1 MGGSGTEWDAVVVG
15 AGPAGAAAAFHL
27 ARRGRRVVLLERTAF
42 PRDKSCGDAVNRAGV
57 ELLREMDVLGELP
70 GAFGIGGLEVSMGPA
85 GQRST
90 RAFRYGRQDPSGG
103 RYGIVVPRSLLDD
116 VLVRRAVEAGAVFR
130 PRVHV
135 RGLVG
140 EGGVVRGVEAVTAGG
155 RETVRGRV
163 VVAADGSTS
172 KLARRSGLVETA
184 RGRLGYAMRTYF
196 SGAPVLE
203 DTLSFHMPL
212 DNPATHSRLPA
223 YGWVIPLGRDRAN
236 VGAGVAERHPGV
248 RLDDLFE
255 RFVAEL
261 RATVPWFAEARQ
273 EGPPKG
279 APLFFG
285 FTPARSWSPGLVLAG
300 DAAGMINP
308 GTGEGISF
316 ALESGKIAAEVI
328 DARLRGGDPG
338 GDLSEYAATLT
349 RRFSGHLE
357 TGRHAVNRHRLAWR
371 VLEDTFDSDRPVFAL
386 ARRAMLAPDHTA
398 GFETTA
404 PGALDDIRRC
414 LDPRLRLAAPL
425 VAVGEILADTVRKDW
440 PFLDRLPALLSEE
453 YLMAPRPA
461 LLVLLAAAACGPTG
475 TGGTGGTGGTDG
487 TSGTGGTGGPRAAIT
502 AGPAAPV
509 ALAAATDLAALA
521 AIAQASVD
529 LTPPGGTRAS
539 RQNWGTM
546 FSVLTTDLFLAR
558 ALELCATQDVRLTAR
573 LARAIEDAGHGRM
586 AELAAARAAVPADP
600 RTWLAVA
607 SRSGTAA
614 LCAAACD
621 LGAATAGA
629 PDATGEALSGYG
641 RAIGAAAQLADDL
654 RRLSGGLD
662 RLGRDALADLDD
674 HEAGLASMPF
684 RLALAELGGDI
695 RLAGR
700 SRPERAAELTA
711 LVGRTSALK
720 QTAVWIRELC
730 REAQQTLPGVPE
742 GPARSSLHAIA
753 DHLLRTARPDL
764 GARS

>member
-1 MGGSGTEWDAVVVG
+1 MEWDAVVVG
-15 AGPAGAAAAFHL
+15 AGPAGAAAAYHL
-27 ARRGRRVVLLERTAF
+27 ARRGRRVVLLERSSF

-57 ELLREMDVLGELP
+57 ELLREMDVLGDLP

-85 GQRST
+85 GERST
-90 RAFRYGRQDPSGG
+90 RAFRYGREDPAGG
-103 RYGIVVPRSLLDD
+103 RYGIVVPRSLLDH
-116 VLVRRAVEAGAVFR
+116 VLARRAVAAGAVFR
-130 PRVHV
+130 PRVRV
-135 RGLVG
+135 RGLVS
-140 EGGVVRGVEAVTAGG
+140 EDGVVRGVEAVTPDGH
-155 RETVRGRV
+155 EIIRGRV

-172 KLARRSGLVETA
+172 KLARQSGLVESA
-184 RGRLGYAMRTYF
+184 KGRLGYAMRTYF
-196 SGAPVLE
+196 SGVPALE

-212 DNPATHSRLPA
+212 DDPASHSRLPA
-223 YGWVIPLGRDRAN
+223 YGWIIPLGPDRAN
-236 VGAGVAERHPGV
+236 VGAGVAEKHPGV
-248 RLDDLFE
+248 RLSDLFD

-261 RATVPWFAEARQ
+261 RATVPWFADARQ

-285 FTPARSWSPGLVLAG
+285 FTPARSWKPGLVLAG
-300 DAAGMINP
+300 DAAGMVNP

-316 ALESGKIAAEVI
+316 ALESGKIAAEAI
-328 DARLRGGDPG
+328 DARLTGGPAE
-338 GDLSEYAATLT
+338 DLSAYAATLT

-386 ARRAMLAPDHTA
+386 TRRAMLAPDHTA

-404 PGALDDIRRC
+404 PGALDDIRHC
-414 LDPRLRLAAPL
+414 IDPRLRLAAPL
-425 VAVGEILADTVRKDW
+425 VEMGEILADTVRKDW

-461 LLVLLAAAACGPTG
+461 LLVLLAAAAYEPGRSPSTPAETG
-475 TGGTGGTGGTDG
+475 V
-487 TSGTGGTGGPRAAIT
+487 
-502 AGPAAPV
+502 PADAHEPSV
-509 ALAAATDLAALA
+509 PGRPPIALAAATDLAVLA

-529 LTPPGGTRAS
+529 VTPSGGARAT

-546 FSVLTTDLFLAR
+546 FAVLTADLFLAR
-558 ALELCATQDVRLTAR
+558 ALELCATQDIRLTAQ
-573 LARAIEDAGHGRM
+573 LARAIEEASHGRM
-586 AELAAARAAVPADP
+586 AELAAARAAQPADP
-600 RTWLAVA
+600 RDWLALA

-614 LCAAACD
+614 LCAAACQI
-621 LGAATAGA
+621 GAAAAGA
-629 PDATGEALSGYG
+629 PGTAGEALGAYG
-641 RAIGAAAQLADDL
+641 RAIGVAAQLADDL
-654 RRLSGGLD
+654 RRLSGGFD
-662 RLGRDALADLDD
+662 RLGRDVLADLDD
-674 HEAGLASMPF
+674 HGAGLASIPF
-684 RLALAELGGDI
+684 RLALAELGGEP
-695 RLAGR
+695 RLTGT

-711 LVGRTSALK
+711 LVGRTTALK

-730 REAQQTLPGVPE
+730 QEAQQALPGLPE

>member
-1 MGGSGTEWDAVVVG
+1 MDGTGNGTEWDAVVVG

-57 ELLREMDVLGELP
+57 ELLREMDVLGDLP

-85 GQRST
+85 GERST
-90 RAFRYGRQDPSGG
+90 RAFRYGREDPSGG

-130 PRVHV
+130 SRVHV
-135 RGLVG
+135 RGLVS
-140 EGGVVRGVEAVTAGG
+140 EDGVVRGVEAVTAGG

-172 KLARRSGLVETA
+172 KLARQSGLVETA

-203 DTLSFHMPL
+203 DMLSFHMPL

-223 YGWVIPLGRDRAN
+223 YGWIIPLGPGRAN
-236 VGAGVAERHPGV
+236 VGAGVAEKHPGV
-248 RLDDLFE
+248 RLDDLFD

-261 RATVPWFAEARQ
+261 RATVPWFADARQ

-300 DAAGMINP
+300 DAAGMVNP

-316 ALESGKIAAEVI
+316 ALESGKIAAEVV
-328 DARLRGGDPG
+328 DARLSRGPAE
-338 GDLSEYAATLT
+338 DLSEYAATLT

-357 TGRHAVNRHRLAWR
+357 SGRHAVNRHRLAWR

-404 PGALDDIRRC
+404 PGALDDIRHC
-414 LDPRLRLAAPL
+414 LDPGLRLAAPL
-425 VAVGEILADTVRKDW
+425 VEVGEILADTVRKDW

-461 LLVLLAAAACGPTG
+461 LLVLLAAAAYGRDRP
-475 TGGTGGTGGTDG
+475 
-487 TSGTGGTGGPRAAIT
+487 
-502 AGPAAPV
+502 PV

-529 LTPPGGTRAS
+529 VTPPGGTRAP

-546 FSVLTTDLFLAR
+546 FAVLTTDLFLAR

-573 LARAIEDAGHGRM
+573 LARAIEDASHGRM
-586 AELAAARAAVPADP
+586 AELVAARAAGPPDP
-600 RTWLAVA
+600 RAWLALSA
-607 SRSGTAA
+607 ASGTAA

-621 LGAATAGA
+621 IGAATAGA
-629 PDATGEALSGYG
+629 PGAAGEALSGYG

-674 HEAGLASMPF
+674 HDAGLSSVPF
-684 RLALAELGGDI
+684 RLALAELGGEI
-695 RLAGR
+695 RLEGS

-711 LVGRTSALK
+711 LVGRTTALK

-730 REAQQTLPGVPE
+730 RTAQRSLPGVPE
-742 GPARSSLHAIA
+742 GPARTSLHAIA

>member
-1 MGGSGTEWDAVVVG
+1 MSESEFDAVVVG

-27 ARRGRRVVLLERTAF
+27 ARRGRRVALLERSAF

-57 ELLREMDVLGELP
+57 ELLREMDVLGDLT

-90 RAFRYGRQDPSGG
+90 RAFRYGREDPAGG
-103 RYGIVVPRSLLDD
+103 RYGIVVPRALLDH
-116 VLVRRAVEAGAVFR
+116 VLVRRAVAEGAVFR
-130 PRVHV
+130 QRVQV
-135 RGLVG
+135 RGLVR
-140 EGGVVRGVEAVTAGG
+140 EDGVVRGVEAVTPDG
-155 RETVRGRV
+155 REIVRARV

-172 KLARRSGLVETA
+172 KLARQSGLVETT

-196 SGAPVLE
+196 SGVPALE

-223 YGWVIPLGRDRAN
+223 YGWVIPLGPDRAN
-236 VGAGVAERHPGV
+236 VGAGVAEKHPGV

-261 RATVPWFAEARQ
+261 RATVPWFAAARQ

-285 FTPARSWSPGLVLAG
+285 FTPDRSWSPGLVLVG

-328 DARLRGGDPG
+328 AARPAGPVD
-338 GDLSEYAATLT
+338 DLSEYAATLT

-386 ARRAMLAPDHTA
+386 TRRAMLAPDHTA

-404 PGALDDIRRC
+404 PGALDDIRHC

-425 VAVGEILADTVRKDW
+425 VEVGEILADTVRKDW

-461 LLVLLAAAACGPTG
+461 LLVLLAAAAYQ
-475 TGGTGGTGGTDG
+475 
-487 TSGTGGTGGPRAAIT
+487 
-502 AGPAAPV
+502 PV
-509 ALAAATDLAALA
+509 RGLTALAAATDLAALA
-521 AIAQASVD
+521 ALAQASVD
-529 LTPPGGTRAS
+529 AAPAGGTRRA

-546 FSVLTTDLFLAR
+546 FAVLTTDLFLAR
-558 ALELCATQDVRLTAR
+558 ALELCATQDVRITAQ
-573 LARAIEDAGHGRM
+573 LARAIEEASNGRM
-586 AELAAARAAVPADP
+586 AELTAARAAEPATS
-600 RTWLAVA
+600 RAWLELS

-614 LCAAACD
+614 LCAAACEV
-621 LGAATAGA
+621 GATAAGAPGPAATAL
-629 PDATGEALSGYG
+629 GEYG
-641 RAIGAAAQLADDL
+641 RVMGAAAQLADDL

-662 RLGRDALADLDD
+662 RLGRDALADLEELD
-674 HEAGLASMPF
+674 AGLPSLPF
-684 RLALAELGGDI
+684 RLALSELGGAAGGLGGAAGGL
-695 RLAGR
+695 RLEGS
-700 SRPERAAELTA
+700 SRPERAAEVTV
-711 LVGRTSALK
+711 LVGRTTALK
-720 QTAVWIRELC
+720 QTAAWIQELC
-730 REAQQTLPGVPE
+730 RDAQQALSGVAE
-742 GPARSSLHAIA
+742 GPARTSLHAIA